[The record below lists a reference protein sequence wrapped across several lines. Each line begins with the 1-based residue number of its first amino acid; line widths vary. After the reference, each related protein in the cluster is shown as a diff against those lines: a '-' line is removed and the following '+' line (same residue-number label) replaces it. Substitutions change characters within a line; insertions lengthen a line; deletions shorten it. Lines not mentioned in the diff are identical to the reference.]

1 MTKTSERKRLF
12 DELDGILAGLGE
24 GELRIMLRLA
34 RRLRRGQNTYGEL
47 RFPTGRDWR
56 QERLQELDDALIYAL
71 FEEEERAALE
81 EN

>member
-1 MTKTSERKRLF
+1 MSERRKIL
-12 DELDGILAGLGE
+12 DLLDGVLSGLGE
-24 GELRIMLRLA
+24 GELRIMLRLG
-34 RRLRRGQNTYGEL
+34 RRLRLGQNTYGEL

-71 FEEEERAALE
+71 FEEEEREAKG